1 MGNDRSPLLMSAL
14 AALEREAV
22 DNFDAARLLE
32 ILEGLC
38 PLCWGWSALEMLNRF
53 DGRVR
58 SRPALVAVLLRELS
72 AAFPVPRSLLH

>member
-1 MGNDRSPLLMSAL
+1 MNDRSPLVMSAL

-38 PLCWGWSALEMLNRF
+38 PLFWTWQALEALNCF

-58 SRPALVAVLLRELS
+58 SRQALVSVLLRELS
-72 AAFPVPRSLLH
+72 AAFPVPLSLLH